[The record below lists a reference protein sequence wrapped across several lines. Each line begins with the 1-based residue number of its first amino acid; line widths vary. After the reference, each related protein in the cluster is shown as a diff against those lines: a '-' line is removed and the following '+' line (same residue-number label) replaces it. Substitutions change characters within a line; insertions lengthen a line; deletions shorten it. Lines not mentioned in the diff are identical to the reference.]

1 MPNPPDIVIALR
13 QVSFCRQLSD
23 GTLAALAQISMP
35 ISRPA
40 GALIQSEGDPG
51 EAMYVVVRG
60 RVKIA
65 RVGAN
70 GREQIMYVV
79 GPGAHFN
86 TVVVFD
92 HGPCPAN
99 AEALS
104 AVDLLVIGRDRM
116 RHAVQQHAD
125 LAMALLEEL
134 GARMRHL
141 VGLVDD
147 LALHSV
153 QGRLARLLLQQAE
166 AAEHGDV
173 APPLTQAAMA
183 AQLGTVR
190 EMVSRTLRAFEG
202 MGYIRIDRG
211 MIVVLDRAALGVEA
225 DA

>member
-1 MPNPPDIVIALR
+1 MPTPPDIVMALR
-13 QVSFCRQLSD
+13 QVSFCRQLSES
-23 GTLAALAQISMP
+23 TLLALAQIAMP

-51 EAMYVVVRG
+51 EAMYVVVHG

-65 RVGAN
+65 RLGAN

-79 GPGAHFN
+79 GPGSHFN

-92 HGPCPAN
+92 QGPCPAN

-104 AVDLLVIGRDRM
+104 AVDLLVFGRDRM
-116 RHAVQQHAD
+116 RQAVQQHAD
-125 LAMALLEEL
+125 LAMALLEEF
-134 GARMRHL
+134 GSRMRHL

-153 QGRLARLLLQQAE
+153 QGRLASLLLQQAE
-166 AAEHGDV
+166 AAQRGEAV
-173 APPLTQAAMA
+173 PALTQAAMA

-202 MGYIRIDRG
+202 MGYIRIERG
-211 MIVVLDRAALGVEA
+211 MIVVLDRVALQTEA
-225 DA
+225 EA